1 MIAKKQTI
9 ETTETENYELFEEK
23 VMQDVEGNNVAV
35 LSSIGIYNK
44 QDLLSQKAGFMQAI
58 SSIDEKLALMNY
70 EVK

>member
-23 VMQDVEGNNVAV
+23 VMQDVEGNNVTV

-44 QDLLSQKAGFMQAI
+44 QDLQSQKAGLMQAI
-58 SSIDEKLALMNY
+58 SSIDEKLALMS
-70 EVK
+70 

>member
-23 VMQDVEGNNVAV
+23 VMQDVEGNDVTV